1 MSREENSN
9 ESAYDTERDKFESE
23 LSKMNAVLIE
33 RRTERKGEDLS
44 VRYDLTNLDK
54 LNFKTEEEK
63 NDLINLTKNI
73 LLSSH
78 FSYIFYAFSKILGY
92 LKSLFL
98 YNIFYFIGMKIIYK
112 LMNSKDRE
120 KLQSNA
126 PLWKKIIAFNLPELL
141 LIFYYHKR
149 KLTKINTALY
159 SLFTFLSEKI
169 SYAFNSDNSKNY
181 LCQINQNNFN
191 IYLIKKGQNNNNE
204 ERIIYI
210 NNPEILE
217 EDTFYNS
224 VISYP
229 NANFEYFNFNNLTQD
244 ETEMYEEIFTFINE
258 VEKKL
263 KEECQLYNTIGT
275 VLSNLSYNNL
285 SNYNVKYGLL
295 FKILSFII
303 LEVVLTSIT
312 KRKRRKILLD
322 EKLNIFNEKNMKKG
336 YFLCVNEYVIL
347 LFKIK
352 DEYKNY
358 EQYYNTLSKK
368 CKTFLECYF
377 EIAERII

>member
-1 MSREENSN
+1 MRREENSN

-54 LNFKTEEEK
+54 LNFKTEEER

-126 PLWKKIIAFNLPELL
+126 PLWKKLIAFNLPELL

-169 SYAFNSDNSKNY
+169 SYTFNSDNSKNY

-217 EDTFYNS
+217 DDTFYNS

-229 NANFEYFNFNNLTQD
+229 NANFEYFNSSELFN
-244 ETEMYEEIFTFINE
+244 TFNKTTPDP
-258 VEKKL
+258 KKHS
-263 KEECQLYNTIGT
+263 T
-275 VLSNLSYNNL
+275 
-285 SNYNVKYGLL
+285 
-295 FKILSFII
+295 
-303 LEVVLTSIT
+303 
-312 KRKRRKILLD
+312 
-322 EKLNIFNEKNMKKG
+322 
-336 YFLCVNEYVIL
+336 
-347 LFKIK
+347 
-352 DEYKNY
+352 
-358 EQYYNTLSKK
+358 
-368 CKTFLECYF
+368 
-377 EIAERII
+377 

>member
-78 FSYIFYAFSKILGY
+78 FSYLFYAFSKILGY

-120 KLQSNA
+120 KLQSNT
-126 PLWKKIIAFNLPELL
+126 PLWKKLIAFNLPELL

-275 VLSNLSYNNL
+275 ILSNLSYNNL

-303 LEVVLTSIT
+303 LEVVLTNIT
-312 KRKRRKILLD
+312 KRKRRKFLLD

-368 CKTFLECYF
+368 CKTFLEYYF